1 MEYVTK
7 KELAPYKQQ
16 FNEAIEFIKE
26 KVDYKYQ
33 YRLVGSAKRNLVLR
47 HHNKGFDLDYQIIF
61 NQSIK
66 GQDYKAIKQDFMDA
80 FNLFFKERGYK
91 YAEDSTSAITIK
103 KIGENEIHDGYDITL
118 LSPESDGLHIIRYID
133 VEKTKMGLELI
144 KQSFFYQKKYSEIK
158 GTEQWSKLREIYK
171 TKKENNKEGK
181 KSFSLLSEAVKE
193 LFDSL

>member
-7 KELAPYKQQ
+7 KELSPYKQQ
-16 FNEAIEFIKE
+16 FNEAIEHIKGII
-26 KVDYKYQ
+26 DYKYQ

-80 FNLFFKERGYK
+80 FNSFFTKLGYK
-91 YAEDSTSAITIK
+91 HAEDSTAAITLK
-103 KIGENEIHDGYDITL
+103 KINENEIHDGYDITL

-133 VEKTKMGLELI
+133 AEKTKIGLEFI
-144 KQSFFYQKKYSEIK
+144 KKSFFYQKKYSEIK
-158 GTEQWSKLREIYK
+158 GNEQWSKLRDIYK
-171 TKKENNKEGK
+171 AKKENNSEGK

-193 LFDSL
+193 LFDLL